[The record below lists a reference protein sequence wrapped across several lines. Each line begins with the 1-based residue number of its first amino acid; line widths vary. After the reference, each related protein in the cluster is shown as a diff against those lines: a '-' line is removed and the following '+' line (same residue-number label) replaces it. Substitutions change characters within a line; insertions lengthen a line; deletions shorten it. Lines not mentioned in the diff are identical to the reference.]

1 MKQRGALNWRA
12 IYSLSSTICIMS
24 CFSYTVSVSTA
35 TESGFGRMSD
45 SQLSV
50 LRKSVREELLSMG
63 MTDHPQLEWVR
74 QVNSESPES
83 AFEVIDAYVPG
94 PNAESKGPIEVSVLQ
109 RKDDDVVSVSIR
121 DRSWFRATG
130 FTTSLQSRLE
140 AVFSAQFPD
149 REIVV
154 NREVLGPLLGP

>member
-1 MKQRGALNWRA
+1 
-12 IYSLSSTICIMS
+12 
-24 CFSYTVSVSTA
+24 
-35 TESGFGRMSD
+35 MSD

-94 PNAESKGPIEVSVLQ
+94 PNGESKGLIEVSVLQ
-109 RKDDDVVSVSIR
+109 RKDDDVVAVSIR
-121 DRSWFRATG
+121 DRSWFRATR